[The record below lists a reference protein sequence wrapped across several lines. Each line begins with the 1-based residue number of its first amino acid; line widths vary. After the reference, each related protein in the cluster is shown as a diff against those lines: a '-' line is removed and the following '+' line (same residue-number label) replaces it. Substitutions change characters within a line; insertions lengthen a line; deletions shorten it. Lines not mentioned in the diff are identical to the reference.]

1 MTLTEQQ
8 RKKIVELVEHDINES
23 QSSTRYWFD
32 HDEVTLIWVN
42 DDEVYYALKKDG
54 TWEYYSPSDIESFAD
69 TLSDP
74 QLRKW
79 FCEDYYGCDDEDF
92 EEYLEDEMEAAR

>member
-54 TWEYYSPSDIESFAD
+54 TAIFAL
-69 TLSDP
+69 T
-74 QLRKW
+74 RANWNIRIRAFK
-79 FCEDYYGCDDEDF
+79 
-92 EEYLEDEMEAAR
+92 